1 MKVFAHYYDSD
12 ETGNNYRWR
21 TLLQF
26 GASWDIIGSVVM
38 KNPGRAEPHNYVH
51 ESTTLKQLERF
62 PEPDYGIYSQWYYF
76 SSDDTMRKVEKLFCA
91 YYKTATLN
99 GVIQVF
105 NLMNVRDPNLEQAL
119 IKNNK
124 ATYPFSKTIESDIKS
139 LVAPVYLGWGDLWK
153 KEPFREDAEKIF
165 HVVQEQLN
173 GKYLFPQMAD
183 NKFYHPQFLLGR
195 GINNPISQF
204 ILNSFC
210 QNTTTP
216 I

>member
-62 PEPDYGIYSQWYYF
+62 PEPDYGIYSQWDYF
-76 SSDDTMRKVEKLFCA
+76 SSDDTLQKVEKLFCA

-105 NLMNVRDPNLEQAL
+105 NLMNVRDPKLEQAL

-153 KEPFREDAEKIF
+153 KARLGEIREVSLQQSPCRMYTWI
-165 HVVQEQLN
+165 
-173 GKYLFPQMAD
+173 GYQMAYLKA
-183 NKFYHPQFLLGR
+183 NYPNEFAEV
-195 GINNPISQF
+195 ISSKEQ
-204 ILNSFC
+204 
-210 QNTTTP
+210 
-216 I
+216 

>member
-62 PEPDYGIYSQWYYF
+62 PEPDYGIYSQWDYF
-76 SSDDTMRKVEKLFCA
+76 SSDDTLQKVEKLFGA
-91 YYKTATLN
+91 YYKISTLN

-119 IKNNK
+119 IKDNK
-124 ATYPFSKTIESDIKS
+124 VTYPFSKMVESDIKS
-139 LVAPVYLGWGDLWK
+139 LVAPVYLGWGDLWT

-165 HVVQEQLN
+165 RIVQEQMN
-173 GKYLFPQMAD
+173 GKYLFPRMAD
-183 NKFYHPQFLLGR
+183 NKFYHP
-195 GINNPISQF
+195 
-204 ILNSFC
+204 
-210 QNTTTP
+210 
-216 I
+216 

>member
-62 PEPDYGIYSQWYYF
+62 PEPDYGIYSQRDYF
-76 SSDDTMRKVEKLFCA
+76 SSDDTLQKVEKLFCA
-91 YYKTATLN
+91 YYKTATLK
-99 GVIQVF
+99 GVIKVF

-153 KEPFREDAEKIF
+153 KARLGEIRDVSLQQSPCRMYTWI
-165 HVVQEQLN
+165 
-173 GKYLFPQMAD
+173 GYQMAYLKA
-183 NKFYHPQFLLGR
+183 NYPNEFAEV
-195 GINNPISQF
+195 ISSKEQ
-204 ILNSFC
+204 
-210 QNTTTP
+210 
-216 I
+216 

>member
-26 GASWDIIGSVVM
+26 GTSWDIIGSVVM
-38 KNPGRAEPHNYVH
+38 KNPGSAEPHNYVH

-76 SSDDTMRKVEKLFCA
+76 SSDDTLQKVEKLFCA

-105 NLMNVRDPNLEQAL
+105 NLMNVREIGRA
-119 IKNNK
+119 
-124 ATYPFSKTIESDIKS
+124 
-139 LVAPVYLGWGDLWK
+139 
-153 KEPFREDAEKIF
+153 
-165 HVVQEQLN
+165 HV
-173 GKYLFPQMAD
+173 
-183 NKFYHPQFLLGR
+183 
-195 GINNPISQF
+195 
-204 ILNSFC
+204 
-210 QNTTTP
+210 
-216 I
+216 